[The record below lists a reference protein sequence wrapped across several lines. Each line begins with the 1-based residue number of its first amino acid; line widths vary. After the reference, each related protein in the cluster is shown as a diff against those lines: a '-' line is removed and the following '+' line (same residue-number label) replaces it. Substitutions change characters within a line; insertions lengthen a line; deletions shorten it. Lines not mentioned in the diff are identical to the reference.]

1 MLDCGGGRVG
11 YRADLVW
18 SEPSLGGCLKLL
30 QRPSFLPQRSDEQPR
45 THKNA
50 FFHAVE
56 CTNDGFKF
64 RGDDL
69 SENLVKWMHEHSAFD
84 LYALYLFI
92 EPFIG
97 AKTGCEIQVAWQQPT
112 FR

>member
-1 MLDCGGGRVG
+1 MHTL
-11 YRADLVW
+11 
-18 SEPSLGGCLKLL
+18 SE
-30 QRPSFLPQRSDEQPR
+30 
-45 THKNA
+45 A
-50 FFHAVE
+50 
-56 CTNDGFKF
+56 GFKF